1 MDSRWLIVIV
11 CYKKLLKKLDVERRR
26 MMMSRYNSNWGSHD
40 QLQDLRKANMVLHRE
55 LDQLKIEIA
64 ELTKR
69 VEIADDELV
78 LAHEALRRQMPEH
91 TLSEVNKW
99 RGLATMMSHF
109 DICTSA
115 RITCNICAEAR
126 QAYVE
131 ALTA

>member
-1 MDSRWLIVIV
+1 
-11 CYKKLLKKLDVERRR
+11 
-26 MMMSRYNSNWGSHD
+26 MSRYNSNWGSHD

-55 LDQLKIEIA
+55 VDQLKIQIA

-69 VEIADDELV
+69 VETADDELV

-115 RITCNICAEAR
+115 RVSCNICAQAR

-131 ALTA
+131 ALTNG

>member
-1 MDSRWLIVIV
+1 
-11 CYKKLLKKLDVERRR
+11 
-26 MMMSRYNSNWGSHD
+26 MSRYNSNWGSHD

-115 RITCNICAEAR
+115 RITCNICAQAR

-131 ALTA
+131 ALTNG

>member
-1 MDSRWLIVIV
+1 
-11 CYKKLLKKLDVERRR
+11 
-26 MMMSRYNSNWGSHD
+26 MSRYNSNWGSHD
-40 QLQDLRKANMVLHRE
+40 QLQELRKTNMALHHQ
-55 LDQLKIEIA
+55 LDQLKLEIA

-78 LAHEALRRQMPEH
+78 LAHEALRRQMSEQ
-91 TLSEVNKW
+91 TLSEVDKW